1 MQNSVRLKAFAK
13 LNLML
18 RINSVTDDG
27 YHDMFMVNQSVSL
40 FDELEVK
47 KNSVNE
53 INLLV
58 KSENTDKPSGIPK
71 EKNLVYKLAKLMSGK
86 YAGVNTGM
94 DITLTKKIPEQAGL
108 AGGSADAAGMIE
120 AIDSLYGLKLGSG
133 EKTYIA
139 KSIGADVPFCLF
151 GGSKIVEGIGENLKD
166 IDSDSFYYIL
176 IKPDAGMSTKSAFE
190 EYDRIVGYPEGKFSG
205 VGIKKDIRK
214 IDITAIKECFMN
226 DFEKIMLSKFSELK
240 SIKDRLYHTGAEFAQ
255 MTGSGTTVFGL
266 YDKAANRDLAFD
278 ILKKEYK
285 NVYAAQTADKG
296 VEIIY
301 EG

>member
-58 KSENTDKPSGIPK
+58 KSENTDKTSGIPK
-71 EKNLVYKLAKLMSGK
+71 KKNLVYKLAKLMSGK

-120 AIDSLYGLKLGSG
+120 AIDSLS
-133 EKTYIA
+133 
-139 KSIGADVPFCLF
+139 
-151 GGSKIVEGIGENLKD
+151 
-166 IDSDSFYYIL
+166 L
-176 IKPDAGMSTKSAFE
+176 IH
-190 EYDRIVGYPEGKFSG
+190 I
-205 VGIKKDIRK
+205 
-214 IDITAIKECFMN
+214 
-226 DFEKIMLSKFSELK
+226 
-240 SIKDRLYHTGAEFAQ
+240 
-255 MTGSGTTVFGL
+255 
-266 YDKAANRDLAFD
+266 
-278 ILKKEYK
+278 
-285 NVYAAQTADKG
+285 
-296 VEIIY
+296 
-301 EG
+301 